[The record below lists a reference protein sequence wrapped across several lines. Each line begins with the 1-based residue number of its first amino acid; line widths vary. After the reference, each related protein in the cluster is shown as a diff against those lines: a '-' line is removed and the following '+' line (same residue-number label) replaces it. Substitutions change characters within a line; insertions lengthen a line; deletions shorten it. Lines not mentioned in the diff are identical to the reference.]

1 MKKCIALVILFLL
14 ILPLGKEGLAHNP
27 FISKPE
33 NQHLAPKPPVR
44 NPIFVKIIIWQHQL
58 KQKMSQLVLEAK
70 STKNLTPLLFLFA
83 LAFTYGM
90 VHAAGPGHGKL
101 VAMSYLISCGRRYSK
116 AILFGNFIAFFHGLS
131 GVVFVLLVR
140 LLMQHTVTG
149 TLEVTTHNT
158 QLISFGLI
166 FLLGLFLLTRSFAA
180 WRNPAI
186 ISDHSPESKPVRM
199 INNPIVMAFAVGV
212 VPCPGVVLV
221 MLFCLSLK
229 MVGLGMILSF
239 WIALGMAITITGVVV
254 LGLTGKR
261 IITQL
266 TGRREK
272 IAWWTERIIETS
284 AAFAITVLG
293 LLFFMANF

>member
-1 MKKCIALVILFLL
+1 MKKCLSLFILLLL

-33 NQHLAPKPPVR
+33 NQHLAPEPPVK

-58 KQKMSQLVLEAK
+58 RQKMSELVREAK
-70 STKNLTPLLFLFA
+70 STRNLKPLLLLFVLA
-83 LAFTYGM
+83 LIYGM
-90 VHAAGPGHGKL
+90 VHSAGPGHGKL

-116 AILFGNFIAFFHGLS
+116 AILLGNFIAFFHGLS
-131 GVVFVLLVR
+131 GVVFVLFVR
-140 LLMQHTVTG
+140 LLMQRTITG
-149 TLEVTTHNT
+149 TLEETTHNT

-166 FLLGLFLLTRSFAA
+166 FLLGLFLLTRSFVA
-180 WRNPAI
+180 WRNPAFG
-186 ISDHSPESKPVRM
+186 SDHYPESKPVRM
-199 INNPIVMAFAVGV
+199 INNPIVMAFSVGV

-221 MLFCLSLK
+221 MLFCLSMK

-272 IAWWTERIIETS
+272 LAWLTERTIETC
-284 AAFAITVLG
+284 AAFATAVLG